1 MLPRMVTRTRLR
13 AVLTALG
20 LYTVA
25 ALIIGYFG
33 LSAYTGAH
41 GLKAKQDLA
50 QQQANLMRELER
62 VTAERKQWEHRV
74 SLLRADKLDP
84 DLLDERARA
93 MLNYAASAR
102 PDADRSRSSARRFAA
117 LRAAAGAGRDKIL
130 WQCKTLRLRCALP
143 CARFRAPPIS
153 AMGRQTS
160 ARSVPGRSMAVAKT
174 KPASKPEAK
183 PGANASKSR
192 RTRTPSRS
200 SPRSRNF
207 PPIARCC

>member
-50 QQQANLMRELER
+50 QQQA
-62 VTAERKQWEHRV
+62 Q
-74 SLLRADKLDP
+74 P
-84 DLLDERARA
+84 DARARA
-93 MLNYAASAR
+93 RHRRAQAVGAPRVAPARRQARPRPARRAGARDAQLRPSAR
-102 PDADRSRSSARRFAA
+102 PDPDLPSSRSRRFAA
-117 LRAAAGAGRDKIL
+117 LAGCRRRRKNPL
-130 WQCKTLRLRCALP
+130 QCKTLWLLVRCL
-143 CARFRAPPIS
+143 ARA
-153 AMGRQTS
+153 S
-160 ARSVPGRSMAVAKT
+160 ARPQFRLCQDGNARSSGRRMAVAKT
-174 KPASKPEAK
+174 KPASNAEAA
-183 PGANASKSR
+183 ANNVR
-192 RTRTPSRS
+192 DRPTRTVRSRN
-200 SPRSRNF
+200 SPRNRNF

>member
-1 MLPRMVTRTRLR
+1 MLPGMVTRTRLR

-74 SLLRADKLDP
+74 SLLRADRLDP

-93 MLNYAASAR
+93 MLNYAHPR
-102 PDADRSRSSARRFAA
+102 DLILPARR
-117 LRAAAGAGRDKIL
+117 
-130 WQCKTLRLRCALP
+130 
-143 CARFRAPPIS
+143 
-153 AMGRQTS
+153 
-160 ARSVPGRSMAVAKT
+160 
-174 KPASKPEAK
+174 
-183 PGANASKSR
+183 
-192 RTRTPSRS
+192 
-200 SPRSRNF
+200 
-207 PPIARCC
+207 